1 MLAIF
6 GSKIVSQENSRRY
19 TAFFLLLLLVLS
31 CAAMVYSAQA
41 FRDRIDAVRS
51 SDSDNAGWLI
61 SQLDVDKKALSLAID
76 RTLLANTYPDLAN
89 TVSDLSHVRLRFDIF
104 YSRINTVLAAMQNQD
119 ISDELRQR
127 LEWLVDIRDDLAD
140 QIDAMAENDEA
151 ALVQF
156 ANNVQATSGMVRDVT
171 TMSLGYHVAQSDLVR
186 EMERSLLRQFW
197 LQSVVL
203 LMLMI
208 VSAILAVRL
217 WRELEDRTVRMKR
230 ALGTVSKVFDVSLS
244 GVIVTDMY
252 GRIVIANPA
261 AAQVFGVPA
270 TDMVGRF
277 VEEVMIP
284 PAQRDHHREM
294 MNLYRRDGRRSVI
307 GAGLRRVDAVRM
319 DGTLFKAEISVVA
332 DTDLEGRPIL
342 IGFVRDISEMV
353 AAEEKLLVARDE
365 AQRHASA
372 KTMFLATMSHEM
384 RTPLHGVIASLDLID
399 DQDMASE
406 TRHLLQTARDCSDRA
421 LQQVN
426 DVLEI
431 TRLGE
436 SRLGHVPF
444 SPTGAARDILR
455 ELGPMAAS
463 RGIELDLD
471 VSGADADRMCMGLSN
486 AFSRALY
493 NLAGNAVKYTDEG
506 RVAIILQFSPRPD
519 QSTKLRVEVR
529 DTGIGIGPDDQER
542 IFSEFE
548 MVESVSRFRGSGTGL
563 GLPIVRLAV
572 SRMGGQLSLRSELGK
587 GSSFCFEITLP
598 FADDHGDAA
607 DAAAAADADASSGL
621 QVEKPKAPAVVLD
634 VLVVDDN
641 DVNVTLMSKMVARI
655 GHRPAQAR
663 NGLEAVAMAS
673 AKAYD
678 IILMDVSMPVMDG
691 REATGTIR
699 AGGLSSG
706 AVIIGVT
713 AFSDE
718 GRQADLISTG
728 MDAVLTKPVNT
739 AELASAMGQA
749 WAGRSHKDQPANADG
764 GDLHE
769 ALTQLEDMLD
779 RGSALR
785 FLEQALEDVETN
797 LPALMDRTMTMDQV
811 ADRIHSTVG
820 STAVVG
826 LAQLSRLLSQ
836 AEDAARSGQRDA
848 VTQLQ
853 DAIEQRLSTE
863 KACLK
868 TLAES
873 IG

>member
-6 GSKIVSQENSRRY
+6 GSKIVRQENSRRY

-104 YSRINTVLAAMQNQD
+104 YSRINTVLAAMQNKD

-140 QIDAMAENDEA
+140 QIDTMAENDAA

-156 ANNVQATSGMVRDVT
+156 ANNVQATSGTVRDVT
-171 TMSLGYHVAQSDLVR
+171 TMSLGYHVAQSDRVR

-230 ALGTVSKVFDVSLS
+230 ALGTVSKVFDVSLN

-252 GRIVIANPA
+252 GRIVMANPA
-261 AAQVFGVPA
+261 SAQVFGVPA

-319 DGTLFKAEISVVA
+319 DGTMFKAEVSVVA
-332 DTDLEGRPIL
+332 DTDLEGKPIL

-444 SPTGAARDILR
+444 SPTSAARDILR

-493 NLAGNAVKYTDEG
+493 NLAGNAVKFTDEG

-598 FADDHGDAA
+598 FAEDHGDAA
-607 DAAAAADADASSGL
+607 AAA
-621 QVEKPKAPAVVLD
+621 
-634 VLVVDDN
+634 
-641 DVNVTLMSKMVARI
+641 
-655 GHRPAQAR
+655 
-663 NGLEAVAMAS
+663 
-673 AKAYD
+673 
-678 IILMDVSMPVMDG
+678 
-691 REATGTIR
+691 
-699 AGGLSSG
+699 
-706 AVIIGVT
+706 
-713 AFSDE
+713 
-718 GRQADLISTG
+718 
-728 MDAVLTKPVNT
+728 
-739 AELASAMGQA
+739 
-749 WAGRSHKDQPANADG
+749 
-764 GDLHE
+764 
-769 ALTQLEDMLD
+769 
-779 RGSALR
+779 
-785 FLEQALEDVETN
+785 
-797 LPALMDRTMTMDQV
+797 
-811 ADRIHSTVG
+811 
-820 STAVVG
+820 
-826 LAQLSRLLSQ
+826 
-836 AEDAARSGQRDA
+836 
-848 VTQLQ
+848 
-853 DAIEQRLSTE
+853 
-863 KACLK
+863 
-868 TLAES
+868 
-873 IG
+873 

>member
-1 MLAIF
+1 MQ
-6 GSKIVSQENSRRY
+6 GNSRRY

-31 CAAMVYSAQA
+31 CAGLVYSAQA

-89 TVSDLSHVRLRFDIF
+89 TVTDLSHVRLRFDIF
-104 YSRINTVLAAMQNQD
+104 YSRINIVLAAMQNAD

-127 LEWLVDIRDDLAD
+127 LDWLADIRDELAS
-140 QIDAMAENDEA
+140 QIDALPENDDA

-171 TMSLGYHVAQSDLVR
+171 TMSLSYHMAQSDLVR
-186 EMERSLLRQFW
+186 DMERSLLRQFW
-197 LQSVVL
+197 VQSIVL
-203 LMLMI
+203 LLLMI

-217 WRELEDRTVRMKR
+217 WLELEDRTVRMKR
-230 ALGTVSKVFDVSLS
+230 ALGSVSKVFDVSLS
-244 GVIVTDMY
+244 GVIVSDMY
-252 GRIVIANPA
+252 GRILMVNPA

-270 TDMVGRF
+270 ADMVGRF
-277 VEEVMIP
+277 IEEVMIP

-294 MNLYRRDGRRSVI
+294 MNLYRRDGRRKVI
-307 GAGLRRVDAVRM
+307 GAGPRRLDAVRM
-319 DGTLFKAEISVVA
+319 DGSLFKAEISVVA
-332 DTDLEGRPIL
+332 DTDLEGKPIL

-399 DQDMASE
+399 DQEMAAE
-406 TRHLLQTARDCSDRA
+406 TQLLLQTARDCSDRA

-444 SPTGAARDILR
+444 SPTDVARDILR

-463 RGIELDLD
+463 RGIDLD
-471 VSGADADRMCMGLSN
+471 MEVSGANADRVCLGLSN
-486 AFSRALY
+486 TFLRALY
-493 NLAGNAVKYTDEG
+493 NLAGNAVKFTDTG
-506 RVAIILQFSPRPD
+506 RVTIMLRFSEGTD

-529 DTGIGIGPDDQER
+529 DTGVGIAPDDQER
-542 IFSEFE
+542 IFSKFE
-548 MVESVSRFRGSGTGL
+548 TVESVSRFRGSGTGL

-572 SRMGGQLSLRSELGK
+572 SRMGGQLSLHSEIGK
-587 GSSFCFEITLP
+587 GSTFCFEITLP
-598 FADDHGDAA
+598 FAEESGDAA
-607 DAAAAADADASSGL
+607 DPAPADNSSTPKAA
-621 QVEKPKAPAVVLD
+621 KPKAPAVVLD

-655 GHRPAQAR
+655 GHRPAQAK

-673 AKAYD
+673 TKAYD

-699 AGGLSSG
+699 AGGVSSG

-718 GRQADLISTG
+718 GRQADLISAG

-739 AELASAMGQA
+739 AELAAAMGQA
-749 WAGRSHKDQPANADG
+749 WAGRSLEDKPASGDS
-764 GDLHE
+764 GDLHK

-785 FLEQALEDVETN
+785 FLEQALSDVEEN
-797 LPALMDRTMTMDQV
+797 LPVLLDQTMTMDQM

-826 LAQLSRLLSQ
+826 LAQLSRLLAQ
-836 AEDAARSGQRDA
+836 AEDAARSGKRDA
-848 VTQLQ
+848 VTDLQ
-853 DAIEQRLSTE
+853 DAIAQRLRAE
-863 KACLK
+863 KTCLK
-868 TLAES
+868 TLADAD
-873 IG
+873 

>member
-1 MLAIF
+1 VFAGF
-6 GSKIVSQENSRRY
+6 GTRIVKQENSRRF
-19 TAFFLLLLLVLS
+19 TAFFLMLLLVLS
-31 CAAMVYSAQA
+31 CAGMVYSAQA

-61 SQLDVDKKALSLAID
+61 SQLDVDKKSLSLAID
-76 RTLLANTYPDLAN
+76 RTLLSDAYPELNN

-127 LEWLVDIRDDLAD
+127 LNWLANIRDELAD
-140 QIDAMAENDEA
+140 RIDAMADDDDA

-156 ANNVQATSGMVRDVT
+156 ANDVQATSAMVRDVT
-171 TMSLGYHVAQSDLVR
+171 TMSLSYHVAQSDLVR

-197 LQSVVL
+197 LQSIVL
-203 LMLMI
+203 LLLMI
-208 VSAILAVRL
+208 VSAILALRL
-217 WRELEDRTVRMKR
+217 WRELEDRTIRMKR
-230 ALGTVSKVFDVSLS
+230 ALDTVSKVFDVSLS
-244 GVIVTDMY
+244 AVIVSDMY
-252 GRIVIANPA
+252 GRILMANPA
-261 AAQVFGVPA
+261 AAHVFRVPA
-270 TDMVGRF
+270 EEMVGHF
-277 VEEVMIP
+277 IEEVMVP
-284 PAQRDHHREM
+284 PEQRDQHRQM
-294 MNLYRRDGRRSVI
+294 LNMHRRHGHRKMI
-307 GAGLRRVDAVRM
+307 GAGAVRLEAVRM
-319 DGTLFKAEISVVA
+319 DGSRFKAEISIVA
-332 DTDLEGRPIL
+332 DTDLEGKPIL
-342 IGFVRDISEMV
+342 IGFVRDISEVV

-399 DQDMASE
+399 DQDMPGE
-406 TRHLLQTARDCSDRA
+406 TQLLLQTARDCSDRA

-444 SPTGAARDILR
+444 SPTGVARDILR
-455 ELGPMAAS
+455 ELGPMAAA
-463 RGIELDLD
+463 RGIDLDLE
-471 VSGADADRMCMGLSN
+471 VSGANADRMCLGLAN

-493 NLAGNAVKYTDEG
+493 NLAGNAVKFTDHG
-506 RVAIILQFSPRPD
+506 GVTIVLRFLKASPQSVGLQ
-519 QSTKLRVEVR
+519 VEVR
-529 DTGIGIGPDDQER
+529 DTGIGIAPDDQER

-548 MVESVSRFRGSGTGL
+548 TVESVSRFRGSGTGL

-572 SRMGGQLSLRSELGK
+572 SRMGGQLSLRSEMGK
-587 GSSFCFEITLP
+587 GSTFCFEITLP
-598 FADDHGDAA
+598 FAEESS
-607 DAAAAADADASSGL
+607 DAAAGDAGAQNAAAA
-621 QVEKPKAPAVVLD
+621 KAAKTAAPAQVLE

-641 DVNVTLMSKMVARI
+641 DVNVTLMSKMVTRI
-655 GHRPAQAR
+655 GHRPAQAV

-673 AKAYD
+673 VKAYD

-699 AGGLSSG
+699 AGGLSAG

-718 GRQADLISTG
+718 GRQADLISAG

-739 AELASAMGQA
+739 AELAAAMGQA
-749 WAGRSHKDQPANADG
+749 WEERSHKDTSAEAQA
-764 GDLHE
+764 GDLPK

-785 FLEQALEDVETN
+785 FLEQALDDVEAN
-797 LPALMDRTMTMDQV
+797 LSVLMDRTMSMEQL

-826 LAQLSRLLSQ
+826 LSQLSRLLAQ
-836 AEDAARSGQRDA
+836 AEDAARSGKRDA
-848 VTQLQ
+848 VSDLQ
-853 DAIEQRLSTE
+853 DAIAQRLNAE
-863 KACLK
+863 KTSLK
-868 TLAES
+868 TLAEAD
-873 IG
+873 